1 MKKISNIRGM
11 WIIFYAIS
19 FCASLY
25 LTSRHSYLWSGDAD
39 AANSPIVWRAFL
51 ERGWDAFNQWQPTF
65 DNWYFTVYPLNFAI
79 FFLLGD
85 DGLQPLVISSALF
98 IFIISVCVSET
109 VRKYCGNKYGLLAI
123 IAITFISPD
132 LYRNGYF
139 SHPFSHN
146 STNAYGFVILVL
158 YITSLRSNSVVIS
171 LVISTLSLLA
181 SVSDPWLL
189 ASFFLPI
196 LITEV
201 IALACGRK
209 NKFNIAVYAL
219 FFLIA
224 ASNIVQKVL
233 GLPIHSF
240 MLADLPT
247 MFENLKL
254 AAIITSKILP
264 ISTISYGPFEYFV
277 FIVWV
282 IVVAY
287 AALMCILEGGVVRY
301 ISIFALLSIMG
312 IYSSSIIGDQTPH
325 QRFYLNIV
333 PMVIIICCLAS
344 SFKNRLIM
352 APVILSLATCLY
364 SYASANVEYK
374 LGKNPVE
381 GYISFLERNDLHY
394 GYGSFWG
401 MNMGV
406 NWLSGGNIHIT
417 PVYFHKK
424 TGIVNFKDARVQTMK
439 FWHTPSFI
447 EGKPKR
453 QFISLKEGK
462 TGDQCPDL
470 DLCRNGVESKL
481 GKPDEI
487 LTYQGMLF
495 LVYNNRINTGL

>member
-1 MKKISNIRGM
+1 MRNITNIRGM

-19 FCASLY
+19 FCVSLY

-51 ERGWDAFNQWQPTF
+51 ERGWDAFHQWQPTF
-65 DNWYFTVYPLNFAI
+65 DNWYFTVYPVNFTL

-85 DGLQPLVISSALF
+85 DTLLPLVISSAFF
-98 IFIISVCVSET
+98 IFIISACTSEII
-109 VRKYCGNKYGLLAI
+109 RKNCSNNYGLLALI
-123 IAITFISPD
+123 VVTFISPD

-146 STNAYGFVILVL
+146 STNAYGFIIFSL
-158 YITSLRSNSVVIS
+158 YILSLRNRSVFIPLLIS
-171 LVISTLSLLA
+171 VLSLLA

-189 ASFFLPI
+189 ASFFLPVI
-196 LITEV
+196 ITEV
-201 IALACGRK
+201 AYLTCSKGRK
-209 NKFNIAVYAL
+209 KSLFIYIA

-224 ASNIVQKVL
+224 ASNVVQKFL
-233 GLPIHSF
+233 DLPVHSF
-240 MLADLPT
+240 SLADLPT
-247 MFENLKL
+247 MVDNFKL
-254 AAIITSKILP
+254 AALITSKILP
-264 ISTISYGPFEYFV
+264 ISTLSYDPFRYLV
-277 FIVWV
+277 FLLWV
-282 IVVAY
+282 LIVAY
-287 AALMCILEGGVVRY
+287 AALVCFMAEGAARY
-301 ISIFALLSIMG
+301 ISIFAILSIMG

-344 SFKNRLIM
+344 SIKNRLIM
-352 APVILSLATCLY
+352 APIILSLATCLY
-364 SYASANVEYK
+364 SYASATVEYK
-374 LGKNPVE
+374 LKQNPVE

-406 NWLSGGNIHIT
+406 NWLSGGGIHIT

-424 TGIVNFKDARVQTMK
+424 TGVVNFKDARVQTMK
-439 FWHTPSFI
+439 FWHRRDFI

-453 QFISLKEGK
+453 QFVSLKEGK

-470 DLCRNGVESKL
+470 DLCRSGVESKL
-481 GKPDEI
+481 GKPDEV
-487 LTYQGMLF
+487 LTYEGMLF
-495 LVYNNRINTGL
+495 LVFNDGINTGL

>member
-1 MKKISNIRGM
+1 
-11 WIIFYAIS
+11 
-19 FCASLY
+19 
-25 LTSRHSYLWSGDAD
+25 
-39 AANSPIVWRAFL
+39 
-51 ERGWDAFNQWQPTF
+51 
-65 DNWYFTVYPLNFAI
+65 
-79 FFLLGD
+79 
-85 DGLQPLVISSALF
+85 
-98 IFIISVCVSET
+98 
-109 VRKYCGNKYGLLAI
+109 
-123 IAITFISPD
+123 
-132 LYRNGYF
+132 
-139 SHPFSHN
+139 
-146 STNAYGFVILVL
+146 
-158 YITSLRSNSVVIS
+158 
-171 LVISTLSLLA
+171 
-181 SVSDPWLL
+181 
-189 ASFFLPI
+189 
-196 LITEV
+196 
-201 IALACGRK
+201 
-209 NKFNIAVYAL
+209 
-219 FFLIA
+219 
-224 ASNIVQKVL
+224 
-233 GLPIHSF
+233 
-240 MLADLPT
+240 
-247 MFENLKL
+247 
-254 AAIITSKILP
+254 
-264 ISTISYGPFEYFV
+264 
-277 FIVWV
+277 
-282 IVVAY
+282 
-287 AALMCILEGGVVRY
+287 MCILEGGVVRY